1 MAKVLIVGAG
11 AAGLMAAGAAVRQG
25 HQVTVLEHMDKPA
38 QKILV
43 TGKGRCNVTND
54 CTAEEFLHHVR
65 TNPRFLFS
73 SLGAFPPAKTMELF
87 ESLGVELKVERG
99 RRVFPVSDK
108 AEEIRQALLRYA
120 QDAELVHDGAR
131 KLLLEELPPE
141 AEEAP
146 AVPENPRH
154 PKRKKAGPALR
165 CIGVRG
171 TSGREYR
178 ADAVLVATGG
188 VSYPTTGSTG
198 DGYKLARQ
206 AGHTLV
212 EPVPSL
218 VSLVSHDPDCKKM
231 MGLALKNVTLTLF
244 EDGKAIFDEQGEM
257 LFTHFGIS
265 GPLTLS
271 ASSHLGDMKKHKYH
285 AEIDLKPALS
295 EEQLYDRITRDFALL
310 ANHAAQGA
318 LVKLLPSSMQPVMVA
333 RWGIDPATKANQI
346 TREQKREL
354 VQLIKHWRVSIDA
367 RGDLAHAVITSGG
380 VSVREVDPKTMQSKK
395 ALGLYFAGEV
405 LDVDAYTGGYNLQIA
420 FCTAQAF
427 ASKPV
432 AFSSD
437 TSTGCGTQHLLRC
450 RSHLAG
456 RGPNNGSLFPP
467 LAAVAVVAGHSIA
480 RPIALRATGSHPCG
494 RSSEKLPACCPG
506 QQCSSPLRPPPVKMC
521 LERSAERNKHKN
533 IKIIFR

>member
-1 MAKVLIVGAG
+1 MRKAAVIGGG
-11 AAGLMAAGAAVRQG
+11 AAGMMTAVLAAGEKTEIHLYEKNEKLG
-25 HQVTVLEHMDKPA
+25 K
-38 QKILV
+38 KIYI

-73 SLGAFPPAKTMELF
+73 SLGAFPPARTMELF

-120 QDAELVHDGAR
+120 QDAEIVYDGAK

-141 AEEAP
+141 PEAAP

-154 PKRKKAGPALR
+154 PKKKKAGPALR
-165 CIGVRG
+165 CVGVRG
-171 TSGREYR
+171 TSGKEYR

-198 DGYKLARQ
+198 DGYRLAQQ

-244 EDGKAIFDEQGEM
+244 EDGKDIFEEQGEM

-271 ASSHLGDMKKHKYH
+271 ASSHLGDMKKHKYE
-285 AEIDLKPALS
+285 AFIDLKPALS

-333 RWGIDPATKANQI
+333 RWGIDPATRANQI

-354 VQLIKHWRVSIDA
+354 VQLMKHWRVSIDA

-395 ALGLYFAGEV
+395 AQGLYFAGEV
-405 LDVDAYTGGYNLQIA
+405 LDLDAYTGGFNLQIA
-420 FCTAQAF
+420 W
-427 ASKPV
+427 
-432 AFSSD
+432 
-437 TSTGCGTQHLLRC
+437 STGY
-450 RSHLAG
+450 LAG
-456 RGPNNGSLFPP
+456 MS
-467 LAAVAVVAGHSIA
+467 AAV
-480 RPIALRATGSHPCG
+480 
-494 RSSEKLPACCPG
+494 
-506 QQCSSPLRPPPVKMC
+506 
-521 LERSAERNKHKN
+521 
-533 IKIIFR
+533 

>member
-11 AAGLMAAGAAVRQG
+11 AAGLMAAGAAARLG
-25 HQVTVLEHMDKPA
+25 HEVTVLEHTDRPA

-54 CTAEEFLHHVR
+54 CTAEEFLRHVR
-65 TNPRFLFS
+65 TNPRFLYS

-87 ESLGVELKVERG
+87 TSLGVELKVERG
-99 RRVFPVSDK
+99 RRVFPASDK

-120 QDAELVHDGAR
+120 QDAAIVHDGAK
-131 KLLLEELPPE
+131 KLLLEPLPP
-141 AEEAP
+141 AEPEAP
-146 AVPENPRH
+146 DPGKNPRH
-154 PKRKKAGPALR
+154 PKKKKTGPAER
-165 CIGVRG
+165 CVGVRG

-198 DGYKLARQ
+198 DGYKLAQQ

-218 VSLVSHDPDCKKM
+218 VSLVSRDPDCKKM
-231 MGLALKNVTLTLF
+231 MGLALKNVTLTLL

-271 ASSHLGDMKKHKYH
+271 ASSHLGDMKKHRYH

-295 EEQLYDRITRDFALL
+295 EEQLYDRVTRDFGLL

-354 VQLIKHWRVSIDA
+354 VQLCKHWKVPIDA
-367 RGDLAHAVITSGG
+367 RGDLAHAVITAGG
-380 VSVREVDPKTMQSKK
+380 VSVKEVDPKTMQSKK
-395 ALGLYFAGEV
+395 AAGLYFAGEV

-420 FCTAQAF
+420 FCTAQSF
-427 ASKPV
+427 A
-432 AFSSD
+432 
-437 TSTGCGTQHLLRC
+437 
-450 RSHLAG
+450 
-456 RGPNNGSLFPP
+456 NNL
-467 LAAVAVVAGHSIA
+467 
-480 RPIALRATGSHPCG
+480 
-494 RSSEKLPACCPG
+494 
-506 QQCSSPLRPPPVKMC
+506 
-521 LERSAERNKHKN
+521 
-533 IKIIFR
+533 

>member
-1 MAKVLIVGAG
+1 MAKVVIIGGG
-11 AAGLMAAGAAVRQG
+11 AAGLMAAGAAARQG
-25 HQVTVLEHMDKPA
+25 HRVTVLEHTEKPG

-65 TNPRFLFS
+65 TNPRFLYS

-108 AEEIRQALLRYA
+108 AEEIRQALLRYT
-120 QDAELVHDGAR
+120 AEAEIVEDGAQT
-131 KLLLEELPPE
+131 LLLEPVAPAEEPE
-141 AEEAP
+141 AP
-146 AVPENPRH
+146 GPSENPRH
-154 PKRKKAGPALR
+154 PKKKKPGPAAR
-165 CIGVRG
+165 CVGVRG

-188 VSYPTTGSTG
+188 LSYPTTGSTG

-212 EPVPSL
+212 DPVPSL
-218 VSLVSHDPDCKKM
+218 VSLVSRDPDCKKM
-231 MGLALKNVTLTLF
+231 MGLALKNVTLTLY
-244 EDGKAIFDEQGEM
+244 EDKKAIFAEQGEM

-271 ASSHLGDMKKHKYH
+271 ASSHLGDMKKHTYH

-318 LVKLLPSSMQPVMVA
+318 LVKLLPSSMQPVMVE

-354 VQLIKHWRVSIDA
+354 VRLMKHWAVSIDA
-367 RGDLAHAVITSGG
+367 RGDLAHAVITAGG
-380 VSVREVDPKTMQSKK
+380 VSVREVDPKTMESKK
-395 ALGLYFAGEV
+395 AKGLYFAGEV

-420 FCTAQAF
+420 FCTAQSF
-427 ASKPV
+427 A
-432 AFSSD
+432 
-437 TSTGCGTQHLLRC
+437 
-450 RSHLAG
+450 
-456 RGPNNGSLFPP
+456 NNL
-467 LAAVAVVAGHSIA
+467 
-480 RPIALRATGSHPCG
+480 
-494 RSSEKLPACCPG
+494 
-506 QQCSSPLRPPPVKMC
+506 
-521 LERSAERNKHKN
+521 
-533 IKIIFR
+533 

>member
-1 MAKVLIVGAG
+1 MAKVLIIGAG
-11 AAGLMAAGAAVRQG
+11 AAGLMAAGAAARMG
-25 HQVTVLEHMDKPA
+25 HQVTVLEHTEKPA

-54 CTAEEFLHHVR
+54 CSAEEFLHHVR
-65 TNPRFLFS
+65 TNPRFLYS

-120 QDAELVHDGAR
+120 QDADIVQDGAK
-131 KLLLEELPPE
+131 KLLLEPLTQTGPE
-141 AEEAP
+141 EP
-146 AVPENPRH
+146 AKPENPRH
-154 PKRKKAGPALR
+154 PKKKKEGPAYR
-165 CIGVRG
+165 CVGARG
-171 TSGREYR
+171 TSGREHR

-188 VSYPTTGSTG
+188 LSYPTTGSTG
-198 DGYKLARQ
+198 DGYQLAKQ
-206 AGHTLV
+206 VGHSIV

-244 EDGKAIFDEQGEM
+244 EDDKAIFDEQGEM

-271 ASSHLGDMKKHKYH
+271 ASSHLGDMKKHRYY

-295 EEQLYDRITRDFALL
+295 EEQLYDRITRDFGLL

-354 VQLIKHWRVSIDA
+354 VCLCKHWTVPIDA
-367 RGDLAHAVITSGG
+367 RGDLAHAVITAGG
-380 VSVREVDPKTMQSKK
+380 VSVKEIDPKTMQSKK
-395 ALGLYFAGEV
+395 AEGLYFAGEV

-427 ASKPV
+427 A
-432 AFSSD
+432 
-437 TSTGCGTQHLLRC
+437 
-450 RSHLAG
+450 
-456 RGPNNGSLFPP
+456 NNLD
-467 LAAVAVVAGHSIA
+467 
-480 RPIALRATGSHPCG
+480 
-494 RSSEKLPACCPG
+494 
-506 QQCSSPLRPPPVKMC
+506 
-521 LERSAERNKHKN
+521 
-533 IKIIFR
+533 

>member
-1 MAKVLIVGAG
+1 MAKVVIIGGG
-11 AAGLMAAGAAVRQG
+11 AAGLMAAGAAARQG
-25 HQVTVLEHMDKPA
+25 HRVTVLEHTEKPG

-65 TNPRFLFS
+65 TNPRFLYS

-120 QDAELVHDGAR
+120 ADAEIVEDGAQT
-131 KLLLEELPPE
+131 LLLEPLAPAEEPE
-141 AEEAP
+141 AP
-146 AVPENPRH
+146 GPSENPRH
-154 PKRKKAGPALR
+154 PKKKKPGPAAR
-165 CIGVRG
+165 CVGVRG

-188 VSYPTTGSTG
+188 LSYPTTGSTG

-212 EPVPSL
+212 DPVPSL
-218 VSLVSHDPDCKKM
+218 VSLVSRDPDCKKM
-231 MGLALKNVTLTLF
+231 MGLALKNVTLTLY
-244 EDGKAIFDEQGEM
+244 EDKKAIFAEQGEM

-271 ASSHLGDMKKHKYH
+271 ASSHLGDMKKHTYH

-318 LVKLLPSSMQPVMVA
+318 LVKLLPSSMQPVMVE

-354 VQLIKHWRVSIDA
+354 VHLMKHWAVSIDA
-367 RGDLAHAVITSGG
+367 RGDLAHAVITAGG
-380 VSVREVDPKTMQSKK
+380 VSVREVDPKTMESKK
-395 ALGLYFAGEV
+395 AKGLYFAGEV

-420 FCTAQAF
+420 FCTAQSF
-427 ASKPV
+427 A
-432 AFSSD
+432 
-437 TSTGCGTQHLLRC
+437 
-450 RSHLAG
+450 
-456 RGPNNGSLFPP
+456 NNL
-467 LAAVAVVAGHSIA
+467 
-480 RPIALRATGSHPCG
+480 
-494 RSSEKLPACCPG
+494 K
-506 QQCSSPLRPPPVKMC
+506 
-521 LERSAERNKHKN
+521 
-533 IKIIFR
+533 

>member
-1 MAKVLIVGAG
+1 MAKVVIIGGG
-11 AAGLMAAGAAVRQG
+11 AAGLMAAGAAARQG
-25 HQVTVLEHMDKPA
+25 HRVTVLEHTEKPG

-65 TNPRFLFS
+65 TNPRFLYS

-120 QDAELVHDGAR
+120 AEAEIVEDGAQ
-131 KLLLEELPPE
+131 KLLLEPMAPVEEPE
-141 AEEAP
+141 AP
-146 AVPENPRH
+146 GPSENPRH
-154 PKRKKAGPALR
+154 PKKKKPGPAAR
-165 CIGVRG
+165 CVGVRG

-188 VSYPTTGSTG
+188 LSYPTTGSTG

-212 EPVPSL
+212 DPVPSL
-218 VSLVSHDPDCKKM
+218 VSLVSRDSDCKKM
-231 MGLALKNVTLTLF
+231 MGLALKNVTLTLY
-244 EDGKAIFDEQGEM
+244 EDKKAIFAEQGEM

-271 ASSHLGDMKKHKYH
+271 ASIHLGDMKKHTYH

-318 LVKLLPSSMQPVMVA
+318 LVKLLPSSMQPVMVE

-354 VQLIKHWRVSIDA
+354 VRLMKHWAVSIDA
-367 RGDLAHAVITSGG
+367 RGDLAHAVITAGG
-380 VSVREVDPKTMQSKK
+380 VSVREVDPRTMESKK
-395 ALGLYFAGEV
+395 AKGLYFAGEV

-420 FCTAQAF
+420 FCTAQSF
-427 ASKPV
+427 A
-432 AFSSD
+432 
-437 TSTGCGTQHLLRC
+437 
-450 RSHLAG
+450 
-456 RGPNNGSLFPP
+456 NNL
-467 LAAVAVVAGHSIA
+467 
-480 RPIALRATGSHPCG
+480 
-494 RSSEKLPACCPG
+494 K
-506 QQCSSPLRPPPVKMC
+506 
-521 LERSAERNKHKN
+521 
-533 IKIIFR
+533 

>member
-1 MAKVLIVGAG
+1 MAKVVIIGGG
-11 AAGLMAAGAAVRQG
+11 AAGLMAAGAAARQG
-25 HQVTVLEHMDKPA
+25 HTVTVLEHTEKPG

-65 TNPRFLFS
+65 TNPRFLYS

-99 RRVFPVSDK
+99 RRVFPMSDK

-120 QDAELVHDGAR
+120 AEAEIVEDGAQT
-131 KLLLEELPPE
+131 LLLEPMAPAEEPE
-141 AEEAP
+141 AP
-146 AVPENPRH
+146 GPSENPRH
-154 PKRKKAGPALR
+154 PKKKKPGPAAR
-165 CIGVRG
+165 CVGVRG

-188 VSYPTTGSTG
+188 LSYPITGSTG

-212 EPVPSL
+212 DPVPSL
-218 VSLVSHDPDCKKM
+218 VSLVSRDPDCKKM
-231 MGLALKNVTLTLF
+231 MGLALKNVTLTLY
-244 EDGKAIFDEQGEM
+244 EDKKAIFAEQGEM

-271 ASSHLGDMKKHKYH
+271 ASSHLGDMKKHTYH

-318 LVKLLPSSMQPVMVA
+318 LVKLLPSSMQPVMVE

-354 VQLIKHWRVSIDA
+354 VHLMKHWAVSIDA
-367 RGDLAHAVITSGG
+367 RGDLAHAVITAGG
-380 VSVREVDPKTMQSKK
+380 VSVREVDPKTMESKK
-395 ALGLYFAGEV
+395 AKGLYFAGEV

-420 FCTAQAF
+420 FCTAQSF
-427 ASKPV
+427 A
-432 AFSSD
+432 
-437 TSTGCGTQHLLRC
+437 
-450 RSHLAG
+450 
-456 RGPNNGSLFPP
+456 NNL
-467 LAAVAVVAGHSIA
+467 
-480 RPIALRATGSHPCG
+480 
-494 RSSEKLPACCPG
+494 K
-506 QQCSSPLRPPPVKMC
+506 
-521 LERSAERNKHKN
+521 
-533 IKIIFR
+533 

>member
-218 VSLVSHDPDCKKM
+218 VSLVSHDLDCKKM

-244 EDGKAIFDEQGEM
+244 EDGKAI
-257 LFTHFGIS
+257 
-265 GPLTLS
+265 
-271 ASSHLGDMKKHKYH
+271 
-285 AEIDLKPALS
+285 
-295 EEQLYDRITRDFALL
+295 YDRITRDFALL

-318 LVKLLPSSMQPVMVA
+318 LVKLLPSSMQPVMVE

-427 ASKPV
+427 A
-432 AFSSD
+432 
-437 TSTGCGTQHLLRC
+437 
-450 RSHLAG
+450 
-456 RGPNNGSLFPP
+456 NNL
-467 LAAVAVVAGHSIA
+467 
-480 RPIALRATGSHPCG
+480 
-494 RSSEKLPACCPG
+494 
-506 QQCSSPLRPPPVKMC
+506 
-521 LERSAERNKHKN
+521 
-533 IKIIFR
+533 

>member
-11 AAGLMAAGAAVRQG
+11 AAGLMAAGAAARLG
-25 HQVTVLEHMDKPA
+25 HEVTVLEHTDRPA

-54 CTAEEFLHHVR
+54 CTAEEFLRHVR
-65 TNPRFLFS
+65 INPRFLYS

-87 ESLGVELKVERG
+87 TSLGVELKVERG
-99 RRVFPVSDK
+99 RRVFPASDK

-120 QDAELVHDGAR
+120 QDAAIVHDGAK
-131 KLLLEELPPE
+131 KLLLEPLPP
-141 AEEAP
+141 AEPEAP
-146 AVPENPRH
+146 APGENPRH
-154 PKRKKAGPALR
+154 PKKKKAGPAER
-165 CIGVRG
+165 CVGVRG

-188 VSYPTTGSTG
+188 LSYPTTGSTG
-198 DGYKLARQ
+198 DGYQLAKQ
-206 AGHTLV
+206 AGHSIV
-212 EPVPSL
+212 DPVPSL

-271 ASSHLGDMKKHKYH
+271 ASSHLGDMKKHRYH

-295 EEQLYDRITRDFALL
+295 EEQLYDRVTRDFGLL

-354 VQLIKHWRVSIDA
+354 VQLCKHWKVPIDA
-367 RGDLAHAVITSGG
+367 RGDLAHAVITAGG
-380 VSVREVDPKTMQSKK
+380 VSVKEVDPKTMQSKK
-395 ALGLYFAGEV
+395 AAGLYFAGEV

-420 FCTAQAF
+420 FCTAQSF
-427 ASKPV
+427 A
-432 AFSSD
+432 
-437 TSTGCGTQHLLRC
+437 
-450 RSHLAG
+450 
-456 RGPNNGSLFPP
+456 NNL
-467 LAAVAVVAGHSIA
+467 
-480 RPIALRATGSHPCG
+480 
-494 RSSEKLPACCPG
+494 
-506 QQCSSPLRPPPVKMC
+506 
-521 LERSAERNKHKN
+521 
-533 IKIIFR
+533 

>member
-1 MAKVLIVGAG
+1 MAKVVIIGGG
-11 AAGLMAAGAAVRQG
+11 AAGLMAAGAAARQG
-25 HQVTVLEHMDKPA
+25 HRVTVLEHTEKPG

-65 TNPRFLFS
+65 TNPRFLYS

-120 QDAELVHDGAR
+120 AEAEIVEDGAQT
-131 KLLLEELPPE
+131 LLLEPLAPAEEPE
-141 AEEAP
+141 AP
-146 AVPENPRH
+146 GPSENPRH
-154 PKRKKAGPALR
+154 PKKKKPGPAAR
-165 CIGVRG
+165 CVGVRG

-188 VSYPTTGSTG
+188 LSYPTTGSTG

-212 EPVPSL
+212 DPVPSL
-218 VSLVSHDPDCKKM
+218 VSLVSRDPDCKKM
-231 MGLALKNVTLTLF
+231 MGLALKNVTLTLY
-244 EDGKAIFDEQGEM
+244 EDKKAIFAEQGEM

-271 ASSHLGDMKKHKYH
+271 ASSHLGDMKKHTYH

-318 LVKLLPSSMQPVMVA
+318 LVKLLPSSMQPVMVE

-354 VQLIKHWRVSIDA
+354 VRLMKHWAVSIDA
-367 RGDLAHAVITSGG
+367 RGDLAHAVITAGG
-380 VSVREVDPKTMQSKK
+380 VSVREVDPKTMESKK
-395 ALGLYFAGEV
+395 AKGLYFAGEV

-420 FCTAQAF
+420 FCTAQSF
-427 ASKPV
+427 A
-432 AFSSD
+432 
-437 TSTGCGTQHLLRC
+437 
-450 RSHLAG
+450 
-456 RGPNNGSLFPP
+456 NNL
-467 LAAVAVVAGHSIA
+467 
-480 RPIALRATGSHPCG
+480 
-494 RSSEKLPACCPG
+494 K
-506 QQCSSPLRPPPVKMC
+506 
-521 LERSAERNKHKN
+521 
-533 IKIIFR
+533 

>member
-1 MAKVLIVGAG
+1 MNQAPVAVIGGG
-11 AAGLMAAGAAVRQG
+11 AAGMMAALWAKKSGVP
-25 HQVTVLEHMDKPA
+25 VVLIEPNEKLGR
-38 QKILV
+38 KLYI

-54 CTAEEFLHHVR
+54 CPAEEFLRHVR
-65 TNPRFLFS
+65 TNPRFLYS

-87 ESLGVELKVERG
+87 EALGVELKVERG

-120 QDAELVHDGAR
+120 QDADIVYDGAK
-131 KLLLEELPPE
+131 KLLLEDIVPE
-141 AEEAP
+141 AEPAP
-146 AVPENPRH
+146 MAAENPRH
-154 PKRKKAGPALR
+154 PKKKKVGPALR
-165 CIGVRG
+165 CVGVRG

-198 DGYKLARQ
+198 DGYKLAQQ

-218 VSLVSHDPDCKKM
+218 VSLVSRDPDCKKM
-231 MGLALKNVTLTLF
+231 MGLALKNVTLTLL

-271 ASSHLGDMKKHKYH
+271 ASSHLGDMKKHRYI

-354 VQLIKHWRVSIDA
+354 VQLIKHWQVSIDA

-420 FCTAQAF
+420 FCTAQSF
-427 ASKPV
+427 A
-432 AFSSD
+432 
-437 TSTGCGTQHLLRC
+437 
-450 RSHLAG
+450 
-456 RGPNNGSLFPP
+456 NNL
-467 LAAVAVVAGHSIA
+467 
-480 RPIALRATGSHPCG
+480 
-494 RSSEKLPACCPG
+494 
-506 QQCSSPLRPPPVKMC
+506 
-521 LERSAERNKHKN
+521 
-533 IKIIFR
+533 

>member
-154 PKRKKAGPALR
+154 PKKKKAGPALR

-271 ASSHLGDMKKHKYH
+271 A
-285 AEIDLKPALS
+285 
-295 EEQLYDRITRDFALL
+295 EQLYDRITRDFALL

-405 LDVDAYTGGYNLQIA
+405 LDVDGYTGGYNLQIA
-420 FCTAQAF
+420 FCTAQSF
-427 ASKPV
+427 AN
-432 AFSSD
+432 
-437 TSTGCGTQHLLRC
+437 HL
-450 RSHLAG
+450 
-456 RGPNNGSLFPP
+456 
-467 LAAVAVVAGHSIA
+467 
-480 RPIALRATGSHPCG
+480 
-494 RSSEKLPACCPG
+494 
-506 QQCSSPLRPPPVKMC
+506 
-521 LERSAERNKHKN
+521 
-533 IKIIFR
+533 

>member
-1 MAKVLIVGAG
+1 MAKVVIIGGG

-25 HQVTVLEHMDKPA
+25 HRVTVLEHTEKPG

-65 TNPRFLFS
+65 TNPRFLYS

-120 QDAELVHDGAR
+120 AEAEIVEDGAQ
-131 KLLLEELPPE
+131 KLLLEPMAPAEEPE
-141 AEEAP
+141 AP
-146 AVPENPRH
+146 GPSENPRH
-154 PKRKKAGPALR
+154 PKKKKPGPAAR
-165 CIGVRG
+165 CVGVRG

-188 VSYPTTGSTG
+188 LSYPTTGSTG

-212 EPVPSL
+212 DPVPSL
-218 VSLVSHDPDCKKM
+218 VSLVSRDPDCKKM
-231 MGLALKNVTLTLF
+231 MGLALKNVTLTLY
-244 EDGKAIFDEQGEM
+244 EDKKAIFAEQGEM

-271 ASSHLGDMKKHKYH
+271 ASSHLGDMKKHTYH

-295 EEQLYDRITRDFALL
+295 EEQLYDRITRDFTLL

-318 LVKLLPSSMQPVMVA
+318 LVKLLPSSMQPVMVE

-354 VQLIKHWRVSIDA
+354 VRLMKHWAVSIDA
-367 RGDLAHAVITSGG
+367 RGDLAHAVITAGG
-380 VSVREVDPKTMQSKK
+380 VSVREVDPKTMESKK
-395 ALGLYFAGEV
+395 AKGLYFAGEV

-420 FCTAQAF
+420 FCTAQSF
-427 ASKPV
+427 A
-432 AFSSD
+432 
-437 TSTGCGTQHLLRC
+437 
-450 RSHLAG
+450 
-456 RGPNNGSLFPP
+456 NNL
-467 LAAVAVVAGHSIA
+467 
-480 RPIALRATGSHPCG
+480 
-494 RSSEKLPACCPG
+494 K
-506 QQCSSPLRPPPVKMC
+506 
-521 LERSAERNKHKN
+521 
-533 IKIIFR
+533 

>member
-1 MAKVLIVGAG
+1 MAKVVIIGGG
-11 AAGLMAAGAAVRQG
+11 AAGLMAAGAAARQG
-25 HQVTVLEHMDKPA
+25 HTVTVLEHTEKPG

-65 TNPRFLFS
+65 TNPRFLYS

-120 QDAELVHDGAR
+120 AEAEIVEDGAQ
-131 KLLLEELPPE
+131 KLLLEPLAPAEEPE
-141 AEEAP
+141 AP
-146 AVPENPRH
+146 GPSENPRH
-154 PKRKKAGPALR
+154 PKKKKPGPAVR
-165 CIGVRG
+165 CVGVRG

-188 VSYPTTGSTG
+188 LSYPTTGSTG

-212 EPVPSL
+212 DPVPSL
-218 VSLVSHDPDCKKM
+218 VSLVSRDPDCKKM
-231 MGLALKNVTLTLF
+231 MGLALKNVTLTLY
-244 EDGKAIFDEQGEM
+244 EDKKAIFAEQGEM

-271 ASSHLGDMKKHKYH
+271 ASSHLGDMKKHTYH

-318 LVKLLPSSMQPVMVA
+318 LVKLLPSSMQPVMVE

-354 VQLIKHWRVSIDA
+354 VRLMKHWAVSIDA
-367 RGDLAHAVITSGG
+367 RGDLAHAVITAGG
-380 VSVREVDPKTMQSKK
+380 VSVREVDPKTMESKK
-395 ALGLYFAGEV
+395 AKGLYFAGEV

-420 FCTAQAF
+420 FCTAQSF
-427 ASKPV
+427 A
-432 AFSSD
+432 
-437 TSTGCGTQHLLRC
+437 
-450 RSHLAG
+450 
-456 RGPNNGSLFPP
+456 NNL
-467 LAAVAVVAGHSIA
+467 
-480 RPIALRATGSHPCG
+480 
-494 RSSEKLPACCPG
+494 K
-506 QQCSSPLRPPPVKMC
+506 
-521 LERSAERNKHKN
+521 
-533 IKIIFR
+533 

>member
-11 AAGLMAAGAAVRQG
+11 AAGLMAAGAAARLG
-25 HQVTVLEHMDKPA
+25 HEVTVLEHTDRPA

-54 CTAEEFLHHVR
+54 CTAEEFLRHVR
-65 TNPRFLFS
+65 TNPRFLYS

-87 ESLGVELKVERG
+87 TSLGVELKVERG
-99 RRVFPVSDK
+99 HRVFPASDK

-120 QDAELVHDGAR
+120 QDAAIVHDGAK
-131 KLLLEELPPE
+131 KLLLEPLPP
-141 AEEAP
+141 AEPEAP
-146 AVPENPRH
+146 DPGENPRH
-154 PKRKKAGPALR
+154 PKKKKAAPAER
-165 CIGVRG
+165 CVGVRG

-188 VSYPTTGSTG
+188 LSYPTTGSTG
-198 DGYKLARQ
+198 DGYQLAKQ
-206 AGHTLV
+206 VGHSIV
-212 EPVPSL
+212 DPVPSL

-271 ASSHLGDMKKHKYH
+271 ASSHLGDMKKHRYH

-295 EEQLYDRITRDFALL
+295 EEQLYDRVTRDFGLL

-354 VQLIKHWRVSIDA
+354 VQLCKHWKVPIDA
-367 RGDLAHAVITSGG
+367 RGDLAHAVITAGG
-380 VSVREVDPKTMQSKK
+380 VSVKEVDPKTMQSKK
-395 ALGLYFAGEV
+395 AAGLYFAGEV

-420 FCTAQAF
+420 FCTAQSF
-427 ASKPV
+427 A
-432 AFSSD
+432 
-437 TSTGCGTQHLLRC
+437 
-450 RSHLAG
+450 
-456 RGPNNGSLFPP
+456 NNL
-467 LAAVAVVAGHSIA
+467 
-480 RPIALRATGSHPCG
+480 
-494 RSSEKLPACCPG
+494 
-506 QQCSSPLRPPPVKMC
+506 
-521 LERSAERNKHKN
+521 
-533 IKIIFR
+533 

>member
-54 CTAEEFLHHVR
+54 CTAEEFLRHVR

-73 SLGAFPPAKTMELF
+73 SLGAFPPAKTMALF

-154 PKRKKAGPALR
+154 PKKKKAGPALR

-244 EDGKAIFDEQGEM
+244 EDDKAIFDEQGEM

-271 ASSHLGDMKKHKYH
+271 ASSHLGDMKKHRYH

-295 EEQLYDRITRDFALL
+295 EEKLYDRITRDFGLL

-318 LVKLLPSSMQPVMVA
+318 LVKLLPSSMQPVMVE

-354 VQLIKHWRVSIDA
+354 VGLIKHWRVSIDA

-380 VSVREVDPKTMQSKK
+380 VSVREMDPKTMQSKK

-427 ASKPV
+427 A
-432 AFSSD
+432 
-437 TSTGCGTQHLLRC
+437 
-450 RSHLAG
+450 
-456 RGPNNGSLFPP
+456 NNL
-467 LAAVAVVAGHSIA
+467 
-480 RPIALRATGSHPCG
+480 
-494 RSSEKLPACCPG
+494 
-506 QQCSSPLRPPPVKMC
+506 
-521 LERSAERNKHKN
+521 
-533 IKIIFR
+533 

>member
-1 MAKVLIVGAG
+1 MAKVVIIGGG

-25 HQVTVLEHMDKPA
+25 HRVTVLEHTEKPG

-65 TNPRFLFS
+65 TNPRFLYS

-120 QDAELVHDGAR
+120 AEAEIVEDGAQT
-131 KLLLEELPPE
+131 LLLEAMAPAEEPE
-141 AEEAP
+141 AP
-146 AVPENPRH
+146 GPSENSRH
-154 PKRKKAGPALR
+154 PKKKKPGPAAR
-165 CIGVRG
+165 CVGVRG

-188 VSYPTTGSTG
+188 LSYPTTGSTG

-212 EPVPSL
+212 DPVPSL
-218 VSLVSHDPDCKKM
+218 VSLVSRDPDCKKM
-231 MGLALKNVTLTLF
+231 MGLALKNVTLTLY
-244 EDGKAIFDEQGEM
+244 EDKKAIFAEQGEM

-271 ASSHLGDMKKHKYH
+271 ASSHLGDMKKHTYH

-318 LVKLLPSSMQPVMVA
+318 LVKLLPSSMQPVMVE

-354 VQLIKHWRVSIDA
+354 VRLMKHWAVSIDA
-367 RGDLAHAVITSGG
+367 RGDLAHAVITAGG
-380 VSVREVDPKTMQSKK
+380 VSVREVDPKTMESKK
-395 ALGLYFAGEV
+395 AKGLYFAGEV

-420 FCTAQAF
+420 FCTAQSF
-427 ASKPV
+427 A
-432 AFSSD
+432 
-437 TSTGCGTQHLLRC
+437 
-450 RSHLAG
+450 
-456 RGPNNGSLFPP
+456 NNL
-467 LAAVAVVAGHSIA
+467 
-480 RPIALRATGSHPCG
+480 
-494 RSSEKLPACCPG
+494 K
-506 QQCSSPLRPPPVKMC
+506 
-521 LERSAERNKHKN
+521 
-533 IKIIFR
+533 

>member
-54 CTAEEFLHHVR
+54 CTAEEFLRHVR

-73 SLGAFPPAKTMELF
+73 SLGAFLPAKTMELF

-154 PKRKKAGPALR
+154 PKKKKAGPALR

-218 VSLVSHDPDCKKM
+218 VSLVSHDLDCKKM

-318 LVKLLPSSMQPVMVA
+318 LVKLLPSSMQPVMVE

-354 VQLIKHWRVSIDA
+354 VQLVKHWRVSIDA

-427 ASKPV
+427 A
-432 AFSSD
+432 
-437 TSTGCGTQHLLRC
+437 
-450 RSHLAG
+450 
-456 RGPNNGSLFPP
+456 NNL
-467 LAAVAVVAGHSIA
+467 
-480 RPIALRATGSHPCG
+480 
-494 RSSEKLPACCPG
+494 
-506 QQCSSPLRPPPVKMC
+506 
-521 LERSAERNKHKN
+521 
-533 IKIIFR
+533 

>member
-1 MAKVLIVGAG
+1 MSEPKIVIGAG
-11 AAGLMAAGAAVRQG
+11 AAGLTAAAVCAERG
-25 HQVTVLEHMDKPA
+25 GRVLLIEKMEPPGRKLR
-38 QKILV
+38 I

-54 CTAEEFLHHVR
+54 CDVREFLNYVR
-65 TNPRFLFS
+65 HNPRFLYS

-120 QDAELVHDGAR
+120 QDADIVHDGAK
-131 KLLLEELPPE
+131 KLLLEEVTPEPE
-141 AEEAP
+141 AAP
-146 AVPENPRH
+146 AAPENPRH
-154 PKRKKAGPALR
+154 PKKKKAGPALR

-178 ADAVLVATGG
+178 VDAVLVATGG

-198 DGYKLARQ
+198 DGYKLAQQ
-206 AGHTLV
+206 AGHTLI

-218 VSLVSHDPDCKKM
+218 VSLVSHDADCKKM

-244 EDGKAIFDEQGEM
+244 EDSKAIFDEQGEM

-295 EEQLYDRITRDFALL
+295 EEQLYDRITRDFSLL

-354 VQLIKHWRVSIDA
+354 VQLMKHWRVSIDA

-395 ALGLYFAGEV
+395 AMGLYFAGEV

-427 ASKPV
+427 A
-432 AFSSD
+432 
-437 TSTGCGTQHLLRC
+437 
-450 RSHLAG
+450 
-456 RGPNNGSLFPP
+456 NNL
-467 LAAVAVVAGHSIA
+467 
-480 RPIALRATGSHPCG
+480 
-494 RSSEKLPACCPG
+494 
-506 QQCSSPLRPPPVKMC
+506 
-521 LERSAERNKHKN
+521 
-533 IKIIFR
+533 

>member
-1 MAKVLIVGAG
+1 MARVLIVGAG

-25 HQVTVLEHMDKPA
+25 HQVTVLEHTEKPG

-54 CTAEEFLHHVR
+54 CPAEEFLRHVR
-65 TNPRFLFS
+65 TNPRFLYS

-87 ESLGVELKVERG
+87 EGLGVELKVERG

-120 QDAELVHDGAR
+120 QDADIVYDGAK
-131 KLLLEELPPE
+131 KLLLEPLAQPE
-141 AEEAP
+141 KAP
-146 AVPENPRH
+146 AAPEDPRH
-154 PKRKKAGPALR
+154 PKKKKNGPAYR
-165 CIGVRG
+165 CVGVRG
-171 TSGREYR
+171 TSGREYK

-188 VSYPTTGSTG
+188 LSYPTTGSTG
-198 DGYKLARQ
+198 DGYKLAQQ

-218 VSLVSHDPDCKKM
+218 VSLVSRDPDCKKM
-231 MGLALKNVTLTLF
+231 MGLALKNVTLTLL

-271 ASSHLGDMKKHKYH
+271 ASSHLGDMKKHRYI

-333 RWGIDPATKANQI
+333 RWGIDPATRANQI

-354 VQLIKHWRVSIDA
+354 VQLVKHWQVSIDA

-420 FCTAQAF
+420 FCTAQSF
-427 ASKPV
+427 A
-432 AFSSD
+432 
-437 TSTGCGTQHLLRC
+437 
-450 RSHLAG
+450 
-456 RGPNNGSLFPP
+456 NNL
-467 LAAVAVVAGHSIA
+467 
-480 RPIALRATGSHPCG
+480 
-494 RSSEKLPACCPG
+494 
-506 QQCSSPLRPPPVKMC
+506 
-521 LERSAERNKHKN
+521 
-533 IKIIFR
+533 

>member
-1 MAKVLIVGAG
+1 MAKVVIIGGG
-11 AAGLMAAGAAVRQG
+11 AAGLMAAGAAARQG
-25 HQVTVLEHMDKPA
+25 HRVTVLEHTEKPG

-43 TGKGRCNVTND
+43 TGKGRCNMTND

-65 TNPRFLFS
+65 TNPRFLYS

-120 QDAELVHDGAR
+120 AEAEIVEDGAQ
-131 KLLLEELPPE
+131 KLLLEPIAPAEEPE
-141 AEEAP
+141 AP
-146 AVPENPRH
+146 GPSENPRH
-154 PKRKKAGPALR
+154 PKKKKSGPAAR
-165 CIGVRG
+165 CVGVRG

-188 VSYPTTGSTG
+188 LSYPTTGSTG

-212 EPVPSL
+212 DPVPSL
-218 VSLVSHDPDCKKM
+218 VSLVSRDPDCKKM
-231 MGLALKNVTLTLF
+231 MGLALKNVTLTLY
-244 EDGKAIFDEQGEM
+244 EDKKAIFAEQGEM

-271 ASSHLGDMKKHKYH
+271 ASSHLGDMKKHTYH

-318 LVKLLPSSMQPVMVA
+318 LVKLLPSSMQPVMVE

-354 VQLIKHWRVSIDA
+354 VRLMKHWAVSIDA
-367 RGDLAHAVITSGG
+367 RGDLAHAVITAGG
-380 VSVREVDPKTMQSKK
+380 VSVREVDPKTMESKK
-395 ALGLYFAGEV
+395 AKGLYFAGEV

-420 FCTAQAF
+420 FCTAQSF
-427 ASKPV
+427 A
-432 AFSSD
+432 
-437 TSTGCGTQHLLRC
+437 
-450 RSHLAG
+450 
-456 RGPNNGSLFPP
+456 NNL
-467 LAAVAVVAGHSIA
+467 
-480 RPIALRATGSHPCG
+480 
-494 RSSEKLPACCPG
+494 K
-506 QQCSSPLRPPPVKMC
+506 
-521 LERSAERNKHKN
+521 
-533 IKIIFR
+533 

>member
-54 CTAEEFLHHVR
+54 CTAEEFLRHVR

-73 SLGAFPPAKTMELF
+73 SLGAFPPAKTMALF

-154 PKRKKAGPALR
+154 PKKKKAGPALR

-171 TSGREYR
+171 TSGREYQ

-318 LVKLLPSSMQPVMVA
+318 LVKLLPSSMQPVMVE

-427 ASKPV
+427 A
-432 AFSSD
+432 
-437 TSTGCGTQHLLRC
+437 
-450 RSHLAG
+450 
-456 RGPNNGSLFPP
+456 NNL
-467 LAAVAVVAGHSIA
+467 
-480 RPIALRATGSHPCG
+480 
-494 RSSEKLPACCPG
+494 
-506 QQCSSPLRPPPVKMC
+506 
-521 LERSAERNKHKN
+521 
-533 IKIIFR
+533 

>member
-1 MAKVLIVGAG
+1 MMTGEDVYAGAGVGA
-11 AAGLMAAGAAVRQG
+11 APQPERSVSVHDLA
-25 HQVTVLEHMDKPA
+25 H
-38 QKILV
+38 
-43 TGKGRCNVTND
+43 
-54 CTAEEFLHHVR
+54 
-65 TNPRFLFS
+65 RFP
-73 SLGAFPPAKTMELF
+73 GTDVLF
-87 ESLGVELKVERG
+87 EHLDFTAIPGQTVYCR
-99 RRVFPVSDK
+99 
-108 AEEIRQALLRYA
+108 AE
-120 QDAELVHDGAR
+120 
-131 KLLLEELPPE
+131 
-141 AEEAP
+141 
-146 AVPENPRH
+146 
-154 PKRKKAGPALR
+154 
-165 CIGVRG
+165 C
-171 TSGREYR
+171 
-178 ADAVLVATGG
+178 
-188 VSYPTTGSTG
+188 
-198 DGYKLARQ
+198 YKLARQ

-218 VSLVSHDPDCKKM
+218 VSLVSRDPDCKKM
-231 MGLALKNVTLTLF
+231 MGLALKNVTLTLL

-354 VQLIKHWRVSIDA
+354 VQLMKHWRVTIDA

-420 FCTAQAF
+420 FCTAQSF
-427 ASKPV
+427 A
-432 AFSSD
+432 
-437 TSTGCGTQHLLRC
+437 
-450 RSHLAG
+450 
-456 RGPNNGSLFPP
+456 NNL
-467 LAAVAVVAGHSIA
+467 
-480 RPIALRATGSHPCG
+480 
-494 RSSEKLPACCPG
+494 
-506 QQCSSPLRPPPVKMC
+506 
-521 LERSAERNKHKN
+521 
-533 IKIIFR
+533 

>member
-1 MAKVLIVGAG
+1 MAKVVIIGGG
-11 AAGLMAAGAAVRQG
+11 AAGLMAAGAAARQG
-25 HQVTVLEHMDKPA
+25 HRVTVLEHTEKPG

-65 TNPRFLFS
+65 TNPRFLYS

-120 QDAELVHDGAR
+120 AEAEIVEDGAQ
-131 KLLLEELPPE
+131 KLLLEPMAPVEEPE
-141 AEEAP
+141 AP
-146 AVPENPRH
+146 GPSENPRH
-154 PKRKKAGPALR
+154 PKKKKPGPAAR
-165 CIGVRG
+165 CVGVRG

-188 VSYPTTGSTG
+188 LSYPTTGSTG

-212 EPVPSL
+212 DPVPSL
-218 VSLVSHDPDCKKM
+218 VSLVSRDSDCKKM
-231 MGLALKNVTLTLF
+231 MGLALKNVTLTLY
-244 EDGKAIFDEQGEM
+244 EDKKAIFAEQGEM

-271 ASSHLGDMKKHKYH
+271 ASSHLGDMKKHIYH

-318 LVKLLPSSMQPVMVA
+318 LVKLLPSSMQPVMVE

-354 VQLIKHWRVSIDA
+354 VRLMKHWAVSIDA
-367 RGDLAHAVITSGG
+367 RGDLAHAVITAGG
-380 VSVREVDPKTMQSKK
+380 VSVREVDPRTMESKK
-395 ALGLYFAGEV
+395 AKGLYFAGEV

-420 FCTAQAF
+420 FCTAQSF
-427 ASKPV
+427 A
-432 AFSSD
+432 
-437 TSTGCGTQHLLRC
+437 
-450 RSHLAG
+450 
-456 RGPNNGSLFPP
+456 NNL
-467 LAAVAVVAGHSIA
+467 
-480 RPIALRATGSHPCG
+480 
-494 RSSEKLPACCPG
+494 K
-506 QQCSSPLRPPPVKMC
+506 
-521 LERSAERNKHKN
+521 
-533 IKIIFR
+533 